1 MNILVIGLGLIGG
14 SICKALSDKTNHT
27 VWGYDKN
34 KHVLEQALNLG
45 CITSVANEN
54 DFCKADM
61 VIVCLHPVA
70 TRSFMESYIP
80 KLKSGCI
87 LFDVCGIKGQMVSD
101 ITELALKHSVHYVGT
116 HPMAGKEFSGFNYSD
131 KDLFNGAN
139 FIVTPIK
146 DTDTNALNKVIKLAK
161 EIGFGHIINTD
172 PYEHDKII
180 AYTSQLAH
188 IVSSA
193 YVKSPTLEKEKGFT
207 GGSFQDMTRIATL
220 NEDMWTSLFLLN
232 KENLL
237 FEIDTLIQNLK
248 LYYDII
254 SKNNS
259 DKLRDLLRDGRILKE
274 KNLQNTL

>member
-1 MNILVIGLGLIGG
+1 M
-14 SICKALSDKTNHT
+14 
-27 VWGYDKN
+27 
-34 KHVLEQALNLG
+34 G
-45 CITSVANEN
+45 CITSAANEN

-131 KDLFNGAN
+131 KDLFNSAN

-146 DTDTNALNKVIKLAK
+146 DTDTENALNKVIKLAK

-180 AYTSQLAH
+180 AIPHNLHILFQVHMLKSYAGKRKRVHWWQL
-188 IVSSA
+188 S
-193 YVKSPTLEKEKGFT
+193 G
-207 GGSFQDMTRIATL
+207 
-220 NEDMWTSLFLLN
+220 
-232 KENLL
+232 
-237 FEIDTLIQNLK
+237 
-248 LYYDII
+248 YD
-254 SKNNS
+254 KNRHS
-259 DKLRDLLRDGRILKE
+259 
-274 KNLQNTL
+274 

>member
-1 MNILVIGLGLIGG
+1 
-14 SICKALSDKTNHT
+14 
-27 VWGYDKN
+27 
-34 KHVLEQALNLG
+34 
-45 CITSVANEN
+45 
-54 DFCKADM
+54 
-61 VIVCLHPVA
+61 
-70 TRSFMESYIP
+70 
-80 KLKSGCI
+80 
-87 LFDVCGIKGQMVSD
+87 MVSD